1 MKAATRILTLVGL
14 SLMTGATLGAAPAMA
29 STSAPDT
36 AVRAATTT
44 ADSPRRDREWT
55 EGYYDTR
62 RECEWAGKRG
72 EWRDRWD
79 DYDCDRV
86 RFGHGRSGYVLRVDD
101 WNDNWDNDNWYGG
114 WYNSYRGGDYGWYN
128 GGHRWNFGGT
138 VIFRR

>member
-36 AVRAATTT
+36 AARAATTT

-55 EGYYDTR
+55 EGYYDSR

-86 RFGHGRSGYVLRVDD
+86 RFGPYRGEWRLTVEKSWD
-101 WNDNWDNDNWYGG
+101 WRDRGHDRDRDGDHDRDRD
-114 WYNSYRGGDYGWYN
+114 RGGDDD
-128 GGHRWNFGGT
+128 
-138 VIFRR
+138 

>member
-86 RFGHGRSGYVLRVDD
+86 RFGPNRGEWRLTVEKSWD
-101 WNDNWDNDNWYGG
+101 WRDRDHDR
-114 WYNSYRGGDYGWYN
+114 RGGHHDDGDDD
-128 GGHRWNFGGT
+128 
-138 VIFRR
+138 